1 MQKTEGCMN
10 FDRRTALK
18 AAVAMPGLT
27 FMHGSV
33 EHAISKIK
41 IKNIVAGVAPFIAN
55 VTISGIPTASLQTID
70 FIVQPKKG
78 STTKAIGATYTH
90 AYLNSKNLTNSATG
104 EVTIPVFGLYA
115 SAAISRNAVSITVT
129 CKGVK
134 TLLTCSITTTP
145 WQDPTNGGYSK
156 PLVTQARDPKVLLGF
171 STFLMK
177 GWSAANTPVISDTD
191 GEVRWVAPTSSTIAG
206 PTSGFFNNAVYLGS
220 DNKLM
225 RADLNGILSTV
236 ASYDSYGYT
245 NINEHNIDPGKSGML
260 IEAQTSADN
269 MSCFIEVDA
278 KGAILASWNF
288 ATIVSDAMIAG
299 GDDPSGFVVRSA
311 DWFHS
316 NAAAY
321 WKQSNQLV
329 VSSRENFVIAVDYDT
344 QKIKWILGDTSKAW
358 YSYPSLRAFALQLGP
373 NTTAPIGQHAVSI
386 TPQNE
391 LLLFDDGMG
400 STFQSPAGASRSN
413 SVMRKYKINLATM
426 TASEVWNYDHTPQI
440 NSPYTSS
447 VYQAGNSYLI
457 DYAFNPGGPLLV
469 GLGANNK
476 IAFQYTYPGG
486 SVMGWNAVPVD
497 LSHLIFT
504 S

>member
-18 AAVAMPGLT
+18 AAVVMPGLT
-27 FMHGSV
+27 LMHGSV
-33 EHAISKIK
+33 EHATSKIK
-41 IKNIVAGVAPFIAN
+41 IKNIVAGVTPFIAN

-156 PLVTQARDPKVLLGF
+156 PLVTQARDPKVVLGF

-191 GEVRWVAPTSSTIAG
+191 GEVRWVAPTTSTIAG

-220 DNKLM
+220 GNELI
-225 RADLNGILSTV
+225 RADLNGVLTNV
-236 ASYDSYGYT
+236 ASYETFGYT
-245 NINEHNIDPGKSGML
+245 NINEHNIDPGKTGMI
-260 IEAQTSADN
+260 IESQTATDN
-269 MSCFIEVDA
+269 MSCFIEVNA
-278 KGAILASWNF
+278 KGAILNSWNM
-288 ATIVSDAMIAG
+288 ATIVSEAMIAG
-299 GDDPSGFVVRSA
+299 GDDPSNFVVRSA

-316 NAAAY
+316 NAATY
-321 WKQSNQLV
+321 WKKENQLV
-329 VSSRENFVIAVDYDT
+329 VSSRENFVIAMDYDT
-344 QKIKWILGDTSKAW
+344 KKIKWILGDSSKAW
-358 YSYPSLRAFALQLGP
+358 YSYPSLRAFALTMSAGSI
-373 NTTAPIGQHAVSI
+373 APIGNHGISI
-386 TPQNE
+386 TAQNE
-391 LLLFDDGMG
+391 LLVFDN
-400 STFQSPAGASRSN
+400 GAPSMFETPIGNSRTN
-413 SVMRKYKINLATM
+413 SVARKYSIQQSTM
-426 TASEVWNYDHTPQI
+426 TAKEIWNYDHTPSI
-440 NSPYTSS
+440 SSPYTSS

-476 IAFQYTYPGG
+476 VAFQYTYPGG

-504 S
+504 A

>member
-1 MQKTEGCMN
+1 MRM
-10 FDRRTALK
+10 
-18 AAVAMPGLT
+18 
-27 FMHGSV
+27 
-33 EHAISKIK
+33 
-41 IKNIVAGVAPFIAN
+41 
-55 VTISGIPTASLQTID
+55 
-70 FIVQPKKG
+70 
-78 STTKAIGATYTH
+78 
-90 AYLNSKNLTNSATG
+90 
-104 EVTIPVFGLYA
+104 
-115 SAAISRNAVSITVT
+115 
-129 CKGVK
+129 
-134 TLLTCSITTTP
+134 CS
-145 WQDPTNGGYSK
+145 
-156 PLVTQARDPKVLLGF
+156 
-171 STFLMK
+171 
-177 GWSAANTPVISDTD
+177 
-191 GEVRWVAPTSSTIAG
+191 
-206 PTSGFFNNAVYLGS
+206 
-220 DNKLM
+220 
-225 RADLNGILSTV
+225 
-236 ASYDSYGYT
+236 
-245 NINEHNIDPGKSGML
+245 IDPGKSGML